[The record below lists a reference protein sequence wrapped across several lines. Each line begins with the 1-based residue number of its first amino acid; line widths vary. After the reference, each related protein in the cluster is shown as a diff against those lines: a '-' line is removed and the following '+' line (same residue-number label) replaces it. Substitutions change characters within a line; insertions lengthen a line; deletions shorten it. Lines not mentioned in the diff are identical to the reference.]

1 VLPWPRDALYLVAN
15 IYLEDL
21 QYPNINVQLKESLT
35 NMFVRTQESLDA
47 ANLKFKKDTGRN
59 VYITAKSKLNK
70 KTTSIL

>member
-1 VLPWPRDALYLVAN
+1 MLPWPRDALYLVAN

-47 ANLKFKKDTGRN
+47 ANQKFKKDTSRN

-70 KTTSIL
+70 KTISIL